1 MRGVFLQA
9 TYNGRPKY
17 LSILQGEA
25 DMKKIMFSERYG
37 LEQAVIAKIKTQTR
51 RIIKIPK
58 KFKGEEDIILNF
70 HKKPNQNFY
79 YDCVVCDYDEHE
91 LGQLPLPYEVG
102 EELAVAQSYEK
113 IYLSFNDCYR
123 HEFSLRVSFVHH
135 NNDLTNIPGW
145 NNKMF
150 VKANLMPHRIR
161 ITDIKMERLQD
172 ISEEDCKKEGIM
184 EGEFMNTWDRYY
196 YDSWGDVP
204 NHITF
209 STARQ
214 AFASLINHING
225 SGTWESNPWVVAYS
239 FRLQRAHGFS
249 DPEERQS
256 ETTKIV

>member
-1 MRGVFLQA
+1 
-9 TYNGRPKY
+9 
-17 LSILQGEA
+17 
-25 DMKKIMFSERYG
+25 MKKIMFSERYG
-37 LEQAVIAKIKTQTR
+37 LEQAVIAKIKTQKR
-51 RIIKIPK
+51 SIIKIPK
-58 KFKGEEDIILNF
+58 KFKGEEDIMLKF

-102 EELAVAQSYEK
+102 EEVAVAQSYSNAYDVLK
-113 IYLSFNDCYR
+113 NKFGKDVAYDWGCNVFKTLGSIPPLDK
-123 HEFSLRVSFVHH
+123 RV
-135 NNDLTNIPGW
+135 GW
-145 NNKMF
+145 TNKMF
-150 VKANLMPHRIR
+150 VHPTLMPWQIV
-161 ITDIKMERLQD
+161 IEDLWFEPLQNISDEDIMR
-172 ISEEDCKKEGIM
+172 EGIM
-184 EGEFMNTWDRYY
+184 EGEFINTWDRYY
-196 YDSWGDVP
+196 YDMWGDVP

-256 ETTKIV
+256 ETTKLV